1 MVAILANGLAG
12 NGPITPDAPEFITF
26 RGALVE
32 VCVELAKMIAH
43 DGEGATKFMEV
54 RVNGAQSEEGARQIA
69 RTIACSN
76 LVKSAL
82 FGEDA
87 NWGRIITAA
96 GYAGVPF
103 DPDRATIWIGDLKV
117 ADGGAGLVFD
127 EKKAKLVLE
136 EREVLVTLDLNQ
148 GNGQG
153 VAWGCDLSYDYVR
166 INANY
171 RT

>member
-1 MVAILANGLAG
+1 
-12 NGPITPDAPEFITF
+12 
-26 RGALVE
+26 
-32 VCVELAKMIAH
+32 
-43 DGEGATKFMEV
+43 MEV
-54 RVNGAQSEEGARQIA
+54 RVRGASSEEGARQIA

-87 NWGRIITAA
+87 NWGRIFTAA

-103 DPDRATIWIGDLKV
+103 DPGKVSIWLGDLLV
-117 ADGGAGLVFD
+117 AAEGIGLAFD
-127 EKKAKLVLE
+127 EERAKEILE
-136 EREVLVTLDLNQ
+136 GREVAVTVDLNQ
-148 GNGQG
+148 GNADG

-166 INANY
+166 INGSY

>member
-1 MVAILANGLAG
+1 
-12 NGPITPDAPEFITF
+12 
-26 RGALVE
+26 
-32 VCVELAKMIAH
+32 MIAR
-43 DGEGATKFMEV
+43 DGEGATKYMEV
-54 RVNGAQSEEGARQIA
+54 RVRGASSEEGARQIA

-87 NWGRIITAA
+87 NWGRIVTAA

-103 DPDRATIWIGDLKV
+103 DPDKVSIWLGDLLV
-117 ADGGAGLVFD
+117 AAEGTGLVFD
-127 EKKAKLVLE
+127 EERAKEILE
-136 EREVLVTLDLNQ
+136 GREVAVTVDLNQ
-148 GNGQG
+148 GDADG

-166 INANY
+166 INGSY